1 MAKRTLSLNAE
12 RLTELTPAEL
22 SEVVGAAATVLGVCG
37 PTVPDV
43 NTCRSIPNCR

>member
-22 SEVVGAAATVLGVCG
+22 TEVVGAAATVLNLCG
-37 PTVPDV
+37 PTVPDI
-43 NTCRSIPNCR
+43 NTCRSLPNCV